1 MTRKRII
8 GIVVAVVVAGLLVL
22 GTKVVS
28 NDDPITASATAF
40 DPATFGVD
48 NFTDVQ
54 AGIEERAIDAPEL
67 SEALAADPAAATEE
81 FAVLSSGGPVFSTT
95 LTGVIGEGAS
105 GIYEIAVE
113 GMPEGVTV
121 RAQFGPAINGTEL
134 RDATGDIEFGQFTN
148 QIDFQNAA
156 AALNE
161 EVKKQ
166 VVNDLDAANLTG
178 KQVELTG
185 AFTLLNPAGWLITP
199 VAVEVR

>member
-1 MTRKRII
+1 MKKKRII
-8 GIVVAVVVAGLLVL
+8 KIAVAVVAVAFLVL

-48 NFTDVQ
+48 NFADVQ
-54 AGIEERAIDAPEL
+54 AGVEDRAVD
-67 SEALAADPAAATEE
+67 ATELADAITADQASAVDE
-81 FAVLSSGGPVFSTT
+81 FAVQSSGGPVFSTT
-95 LTGVIGEGAS
+95 LSGVIGEGAS
-105 GIYEIAVE
+105 GIYEIAVD
-113 GMPEGVTV
+113 GMPEGTKV
-121 RAQFGPAINGTEL
+121 RVQFGPAINGTEL
-134 RDATGDIEFGQFTN
+134 RDATGEIEFGQFTN

-166 VVNDLDAANLTG
+166 VVNDLDVANLQG
-178 KQVELTG
+178 KTIELTG

-199 VAVEVR
+199 VAVDVQ